1 MSNSLRLWAFLFLL
15 TPAVATSAERI
26 VYELY
31 DVSNPANRVL
41 LARGVMDYAPKDV
54 IVDEHL
60 IDRAPSWSKE
70 IPIAEGFNAGAVIY
84 REKELTG
91 FALRLKRRGGF
102 MGVLS
107 QGGFSWDW
115 FDRESDLVFRK
126 RQGGGRIKVSLVP
139 SNEFQEIA
147 AVEVL
152 EDVTLRVIGQPW
164 WFFGKDDTHHLV
176 VRKGSVL
183 RFAP

>member
-1 MSNSLRLWAFLFLL
+1 MVSLRPWVAFFLF
-15 TPAVATSAERI
+15 TFVPCVVSAESI

-31 DVSNPANRVL
+31 DISKGSNPLL
-41 LARGVMDYAPKDV
+41 LAKGVHDYSLQDV
-54 IVDEHL
+54 LVEEHL
-60 IDRAPSWSKE
+60 FHRAPNWSKE
-70 IPIAEGFNAGAVIY
+70 IPIVEGFHAGAVIY

-91 FALRLKRRGGF
+91 FALQLKRRGGF

-115 FDRESDLVFRK
+115 FYRESGLTFRK
-126 RQGGGRIKVSLVP
+126 LQCGGRIRVVLVP
-139 SNEFQEIA
+139 STEFQEIA

-152 EDVTLRVIGQPW
+152 EDITLRVIGHPW
-164 WFFGKDDTHHLV
+164 WFFTQDDTHHLV
-176 VRKGSVL
+176 IRKGSVL